1 MLFSTVYACVLWV
14 LIYSFNI
21 SSAKEKVCS
30 KFAYE
35 EQTLEKMIRTEI
47 KVENIESEIKK
58 TQDSVLNTLK
68 EIQMTVAHI
77 TDRFEDLRN
86 NFTEEMEQKTQDI
99 EKREDFFKNTF
110 DELRTNFTND
120 MENERNSLSELKD
133 FFKNTFEELRANFT
147 NDMENERNSLSE
159 LKDFFKN
166 TFEELRTNFTN
177 SMENERNSLSE
188 LKEKL
193 TWPSV
198 AFYAHHVTETNLA
211 KDNQIIVFDSA
222 LTNEGSGYDTST
234 GIFTAP
240 VDGMYQFTVHICTYY
255 GKYSYIGMVYAGN
268 VIAKA
273 SNYDKDHGT
282 CCSVGAILRVKS
294 GEQVWVKCTAGSSNN
309 RLLED
314 IYRMNTFSGILLNK

>member
-99 EKREDFFKNTF
+99 EKRE
-110 DELRTNFTND
+110 
-120 MENERNSLSELKD
+120 
-133 FFKNTFEELRANFT
+133 
-147 NDMENERNSLSE
+147 
-159 LKDFFKN
+159 DFFKN

>member
-159 LKDFFKN
+159 LK
-166 TFEELRTNFTN
+166 
-177 SMENERNSLSE
+177 
-188 LKEKL
+188 EKL